1 MFKPFRLFRS
11 WPSLARLFKGGRVND
26 VGRLPRYALIFVLAS
41 AGLWTPIVA
50 YLRLTPP
57 TYTSDVSLI
66 LPGSGAQASVNLA
79 ELGQASSSAASA
91 FSSTRVS
98 PTQTYKRLIAA
109 NRTLE
114 RAASQLKLERGALGS
129 PRIKLVDETS
139 LIHFSMRGPTP
150 EEAQIRANAIL
161 AVFLEE
167 LDVLR
172 KDELDH
178 REQAARVA
186 ITDYEKAVDKLRKN
200 IAQVQRESG
209 LVSFDHYKDIV
220 AERDDLASRVEEA
233 RSELRSADASMLAL
247 TRLLGIDANMA
258 ALNLRLLADP
268 EVQELSQT
276 LAEQNASLA
285 EAQGRF
291 GARHPVVTSAWHA
304 LAGTKEQLFA
314 RGQFIA
320 GPEVVLT
327 SAKLDLA
334 PNPQRSAL
342 LADLVGMAAQCESK
356 SNALE
361 TIEEQLAAVNDRID
375 GLAPLAARLDDL
387 SRDYQVAEAV
397 FASALARVDTS
408 KAEVYASY
416 PLVQVLA
423 DASLPD
429 RAMSPRPKI
438 AIAAGGVATLMVL
451 FALAL
456 AWVRRPL
463 ISKLLQKA
471 DG

>member
-1 MFKPFRLFRS
+1 MPKTLHLFRS
-11 WPSLARLFKGGRVND
+11 RPSLARLFKGGRID
-26 VGRLPRYALIFVLAS
+26 DAGRLPRYALIFVLVL
-41 AGLWTPIVA
+41 AGLWTPIIA

-79 ELGQASSSAASA
+79 DLGQASSSAASA
-91 FSSTRVS
+91 FSSTRIS
-98 PTQTYKRLIAA
+98 PTQTYKRLLAA

-114 RAASQLKLERGALGS
+114 RAASQLKLDRSALGA

-139 LIHFSMRGPTP
+139 LIHFSMKGGSP
-150 EEAQIRANAIL
+150 EEAQARADAIL
-161 AVFLEE
+161 AVFLDE

-172 KDELDH
+172 QDELAH

-186 ITDYEKAVDKLRKN
+186 IVDYELAVEKLRQD
-200 IAQVQRESG
+200 IAVVQRESG

-220 AERDDLASRVEEA
+220 NERDDLAGRVEEA

-247 TRLLGIDANMA
+247 SRLLGIDADVA

-268 EVQELSQT
+268 QFQELSQT
-276 LAEQNASLA
+276 LADQNAVLA
-285 EAQGRF
+285 EAEGRF
-291 GARHPVVTSAWHA
+291 GSRHPVVTSALHA
-304 LAGTKEQLFA
+304 LAGTKKSLSA
-314 RGQFIA
+314 RGQMIA
-320 GPEVVLT
+320 GTSVVLA
-327 SAKLDLA
+327 SAKLDFA

-342 LADLVGMAAQCESK
+342 LADLVNMAAECESK
-356 SNALE
+356 SHALDA
-361 TIEEQLAAVNDRID
+361 IENQLAMVNAQI
-375 GLAPLAARLDDL
+375 GALAPQAARLDDL

-429 RAMSPRPKI
+429 RAVSPRPKI
-438 AIAAGGVATLMVL
+438 AIAAGAVSTLM
-451 FALAL
+451 ALMALVL
-456 AWVRRPL
+456 AWIRRPL
-463 ISKLLQKA
+463 ISKLLHKVEK
-471 DG
+471 